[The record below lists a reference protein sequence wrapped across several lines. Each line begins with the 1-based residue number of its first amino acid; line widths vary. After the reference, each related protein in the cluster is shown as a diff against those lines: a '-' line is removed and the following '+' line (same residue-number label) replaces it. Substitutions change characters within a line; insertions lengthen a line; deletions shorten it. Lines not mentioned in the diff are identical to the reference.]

1 LAARIYSGDLD
12 ERVVR
17 AVVGGRPLKGAGG
30 DLTRFSPPEIPA
42 AVSIFK
48 TAYSRPD
55 TGSRTAYALQSVMA
69 GAPGLGGPAV
79 PA

>member
-1 LAARIYSGDLD
+1 LAARIHSGDLD

-17 AVVGGRPLKGAGG
+17 AVVGGRPLEGAGG
-30 DLTRFSPPEIPA
+30 DLTRFSPPEIPT

-55 TGSRTAYALQSVMA
+55 TGSRTVYAYRW
-69 GAPGLGGPAV
+69 
-79 PA
+79 

>member
-48 TAYSRPD
+48 TA
-55 TGSRTAYALQSVMA
+55 
-69 GAPGLGGPAV
+69 
-79 PA
+79 